1 MDKENFF
8 NAATAFVTFG
18 NEKVTAGPVR
28 QDGFKSFPLLAI
40 YYHEKILSNCIQNL
54 GKSVT
59 IFVNYQINPHKSAT
73 DILIY
78 AEVAK
83 FC

>member
-1 MDKENFF
+1 MKRKRKAEEERKRKRPKNCNEGLSEMDKENFF

-40 YYHEKILSNCIQNL
+40 Y
-54 GKSVT
+54 
-59 IFVNYQINPHKSAT
+59 
-73 DILIY
+73 
-78 AEVAK
+78 
-83 FC
+83 